1 MTLVSNLLIH
11 PIPYDGES
19 AESFLARVAELNRHS
34 SIERLINKE
43 QSHFLAK
50 SAPNC
55 KLADLPRFMYVLQL
69 LNIDLKH
76 QSIAFAKAG
85 PTSRSARKWSNLE
98 LHEDLLKYY
107 PYSYCPQCIEEQP
120 FFKKIWLLRP
130 LYACPIHSI
139 FLVDKCYQ
147 CGSSIS
153 LSSGVTKCSHCHT
166 LLQNAPKIKCSSI
179 RVIRWFVEI
188 LNHDSNEF
196 FKHFTAYWLAILS
209 FSKLDNSIDIEV
221 ALEMTYEYFNAPTE
235 SVDRLSTLVNHRIKL
250 AHPRIQLL
258 PFLKYSRFFKNYA
271 ALVEAKCHVY
281 TPSNEGCTIDITRA
295 ELKLVL
301 GITHKTLGHWIDQ
314 DFLKLGESQHY
325 YGSIPSHFIEEFLTI
340 SQYEPLLQKPRM
352 RKTLSSPKQLDLKEI
367 AQQLNIHYETARKL
381 TNMGWFDLDQL
392 FNDAKA
398 AKGYSFIKLENFQN
412 EYILASTLAKKLD
425 LNPTNFVEKLASI
438 GITPIHGPHID
449 ATPINIYLK
458 RSVNHLRDYDF
469 DEITQY
475 PTRTGRP
482 KKDATLLE
490 KKQDFFSLN
499 EAAEHL
505 NISPNKVSVLIK
517 KGILIKDVNYP
528 LSIRIPKVSVLKLK
542 HKLLSENSISTE
554 QAARLLNCSVN
565 WLGEYWCKSGFLT
578 VENLV
583 YWKLVQQKD
592 VEEVL
597 KLKESYMTG
606 AEASKL
612 LGMPHSHIT
621 NLHTQG
627 LIQPIYLGTGTPI
640 RLFKRSDVQRI
651 KRRNL

>member
-76 QSIAFAKAG
+76 QSIAFAKTG

-166 LLQNAPKIKCSSI
+166 LLQDAPKIKCSSI

-235 SVDRLSTLVNHRIKL
+235 SIDRLSTLVNHRIKL

-352 RKTLSSPKQLDLKEI
+352 RKTLSSPKQLDLKE
-367 AQQLNIHYETARKL
+367 
-381 TNMGWFDLDQL
+381 M
-392 FNDAKA
+392 
-398 AKGYSFIKLENFQN
+398 
-412 EYILASTLAKKLD
+412 
-425 LNPTNFVEKLASI
+425 
-438 GITPIHGPHID
+438 
-449 ATPINIYLK
+449 
-458 RSVNHLRDYDF
+458 
-469 DEITQY
+469 
-475 PTRTGRP
+475 
-482 KKDATLLE
+482 
-490 KKQDFFSLN
+490 
-499 EAAEHL
+499 
-505 NISPNKVSVLIK
+505 
-517 KGILIKDVNYP
+517 
-528 LSIRIPKVSVLKLK
+528 
-542 HKLLSENSISTE
+542 
-554 QAARLLNCSVN
+554 
-565 WLGEYWCKSGFLT
+565 
-578 VENLV
+578 
-583 YWKLVQQKD
+583 
-592 VEEVL
+592 
-597 KLKESYMTG
+597 
-606 AEASKL
+606 
-612 LGMPHSHIT
+612 
-621 NLHTQG
+621 
-627 LIQPIYLGTGTPI
+627 
-640 RLFKRSDVQRI
+640 
-651 KRRNL
+651 

>member
-1 MTLVSNLLIH
+1 
-11 PIPYDGES
+11 
-19 AESFLARVAELNRHS
+19 
-34 SIERLINKE
+34 
-43 QSHFLAK
+43 
-50 SAPNC
+50 
-55 KLADLPRFMYVLQL
+55 
-69 LNIDLKH
+69 
-76 QSIAFAKAG
+76 
-85 PTSRSARKWSNLE
+85 
-98 LHEDLLKYY
+98 
-107 PYSYCPQCIEEQP
+107 
-120 FFKKIWLLRP
+120 
-130 LYACPIHSI
+130 
-139 FLVDKCYQ
+139 
-147 CGSSIS
+147 
-153 LSSGVTKCSHCHT
+153 
-166 LLQNAPKIKCSSI
+166 
-179 RVIRWFVEI
+179 
-188 LNHDSNEF
+188 
-196 FKHFTAYWLAILS
+196 
-209 FSKLDNSIDIEV
+209 
-221 ALEMTYEYFNAPTE
+221 
-235 SVDRLSTLVNHRIKL
+235 
-250 AHPRIQLL
+250 
-258 PFLKYSRFFKNYA
+258 
-271 ALVEAKCHVY
+271 
-281 TPSNEGCTIDITRA
+281 
-295 ELKLVL
+295 
-301 GITHKTLGHWIDQ
+301 
-314 DFLKLGESQHY
+314 
-325 YGSIPSHFIEEFLTI
+325 
-340 SQYEPLLQKPRM
+340 
-352 RKTLSSPKQLDLKEI
+352 
-367 AQQLNIHYETARKL
+367 
-381 TNMGWFDLDQL
+381 LDQL
-392 FNDAKA
+392 CNDAKA

-482 KKDATLLE
+482 KKGMTPL
-490 KKQDFFSLN
+490 KTKQDFFSLN
-499 EAAEHL
+499 EAAEYL
-505 NISPNKVSVLIK
+505 NISPNKVAVLIK
-517 KGILIKDVNYP
+517 KGILIKDTNYP

-554 QAARLLNCSVN
+554 QAAKLLNCSVN

>member
-1 MTLVSNLLIH
+1 MQ
-11 PIPYDGES
+11 D
-19 AESFLARVAELNRHS
+19 
-34 SIERLINKE
+34 
-43 QSHFLAK
+43 
-50 SAPNC
+50 
-55 KLADLPRFMYVLQL
+55 
-69 LNIDLKH
+69 
-76 QSIAFAKAG
+76 
-85 PTSRSARKWSNLE
+85 
-98 LHEDLLKYY
+98 
-107 PYSYCPQCIEEQP
+107 
-120 FFKKIWLLRP
+120 
-130 LYACPIHSI
+130 
-139 FLVDKCYQ
+139 
-147 CGSSIS
+147 
-153 LSSGVTKCSHCHT
+153 
-166 LLQNAPKIKCSSI
+166 APKIKCSSI

-209 FSKLDNSIDIEV
+209 FSKLDNSISIEV
-221 ALEMTYEYFNAPTE
+221 ALEMTYEYFNVPNQ
-235 SVDRLSTLVNHRIKL
+235 SIDRLSTLVNQRIKL

-258 PFLKYSRFFKNYA
+258 PFLKYSRFFKNYV

-281 TPSNEGCTIDITRA
+281 TPNNQGCTIDITRA

-314 DFLKLGESQHY
+314 DFLKLGESQRY

-340 SQYEPLLQKPRM
+340 SQYKPLLRKPRM
-352 RKTLSSPKQLDLKEI
+352 KETLSSPKPLDLKKI
-367 AQQLNIHYETARKL
+367 AQQLDINYETARKL

-392 FNDAKA
+392 CNDAKA
-398 AKGYSFIKLENFQN
+398 ANGYSFIKLENFQN

-425 LNPTNFVEKLASI
+425 LNPTNFVEKLTSI
-438 GITPIHGPHID
+438 GIVPIQGPHID
-449 ATPINIYLK
+449 ASPLNIYLK
-458 RSVNHLRDYDF
+458 RSVNHLRKHDF

-482 KKDATLLE
+482 KKDATPLE
-490 KKQDFFSLN
+490 TKQDFFSLH

-517 KGILIKDVNYP
+517 KGILIKDTNYH

-542 HKLLSENSISTE
+542 HKLLSENSISTKR
-554 QAARLLNCSVN
+554 AAKLLNCSVN

-578 VENLV
+578 IENLV
-583 YWKLVQQKD
+583 YWKLVQQKEVD
-592 VEEVL
+592 EVL
-597 KLKESYMTG
+597 KLKETYMTG

-627 LIQPIYLGTGTPI
+627 LIQPIYLGKRTPI

>member
-1 MTLVSNLLIH
+1 M
-11 PIPYDGES
+11 
-19 AESFLARVAELNRHS
+19 
-34 SIERLINKE
+34 
-43 QSHFLAK
+43 
-50 SAPNC
+50 
-55 KLADLPRFMYVLQL
+55 
-69 LNIDLKH
+69 
-76 QSIAFAKAG
+76 
-85 PTSRSARKWSNLE
+85 
-98 LHEDLLKYY
+98 
-107 PYSYCPQCIEEQP
+107 
-120 FFKKIWLLRP
+120 
-130 LYACPIHSI
+130 
-139 FLVDKCYQ
+139 
-147 CGSSIS
+147 
-153 LSSGVTKCSHCHT
+153 TKCRHCHA
-166 LLQNAPKIKCSSI
+166 LLQDAPKIKCSSI

-188 LNHDSNEF
+188 FNHDSNEF

-221 ALEMTYEYFNAPTE
+221 ALEMTYEYFNAPNQ
-235 SVDRLSTLVNHRIKL
+235 SIDRLSTLVNHRIKL

-281 TPSNEGCTIDITRA
+281 TPSDESCTVDIKRA

-301 GITHKTLGHWIDQ
+301 DITHKTLDHWIDQ
-314 DFLKLGESQHY
+314 DFLKLSESQHY
-325 YGSIPSHFIEEFLTI
+325 YGSIPSHFIEEFLI
-340 SQYEPLLQKPRM
+340 IRQYEPLSLKSRM
-352 RKTLSSPKQLDLKEI
+352 KEILSSPKQLDLKEI
-367 AQQLNIHYETARKL
+367 AQQLDIHYETARKL

-392 FNDAKA
+392 CNDAKA

-412 EYILASTLAKKLD
+412 EYILASTLAKKLN

-438 GITPIHGPHID
+438 GIVPIRGPHID

-482 KKDATLLE
+482 KKDATQLE
-490 KKQDFFSLN
+490 TKQDFFSLN

-505 NISPNKVSVLIK
+505 NISPNKVAVLIK
-517 KGILIKDVNYP
+517 KGILIKDTNYP

-565 WLGEYWCKSGFLT
+565 WLGKYWCKSGFLAI
-578 VENLV
+578 ENLV

-592 VEEVL
+592 VNEVL
-597 KLKESYMTG
+597 KLKETYMTG
-606 AEASKL
+606 TEASKF

-651 KRRNL
+651 CHLHK